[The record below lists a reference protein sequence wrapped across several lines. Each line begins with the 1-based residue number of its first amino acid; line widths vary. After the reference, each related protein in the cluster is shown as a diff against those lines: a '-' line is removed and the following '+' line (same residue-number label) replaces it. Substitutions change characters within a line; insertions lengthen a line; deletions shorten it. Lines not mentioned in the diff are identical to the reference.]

1 MALGRGLRCRS
12 HFIWDSL
19 NQRHWNSDKE
29 YNMVSLHNK
38 HNWNSHCLR
47 LLLVEDNAT
56 LQLCLSEKLKL
67 LGCEVVLAKSG
78 EEAVKKFTPDFDGVL
93 MDLGLPG
100 ISGYEATQK
109 IRKKYPNIETQI
121 IASTTQN
128 VLCEKQ
134 CRQVGMNG
142 FLQKP
147 WSETQVQS
155 LLIDLEAKHRQQ
167 NNRYLRAV

>member
-1 MALGRGLRCRS
+1 MAGLYKHS
-12 HFIWDSL
+12 
-19 NQRHWNSDKE
+19 WN
-29 YNMVSLHNK
+29 N
-38 HNWNSHCLR
+38 HCLR
-47 LLLVEDNAT
+47 LLLVEDSSI
-56 LQLCLSEKLKL
+56 LQLCLSEKLKE
-67 LGCEVVLAKSG
+67 LGCEVILAKSG
-78 EEAVKKFTPDFDGVL
+78 EEAVEKFTPEFDGVL

-109 IRKKYPNIETQI
+109 IRKKYPNLETQI

-128 VLCEKQ
+128 VSCEKQ

-147 WSETQVQS
+147 WSERQVQA
-155 LLIDLEAKHRQQ
+155 LLSDLEEKHRQQ